1 LPSYVHCKQKAG
13 CETSL
18 QLKFGKMQR
27 LNDKIGV
34 DSDSKLD
41 DRQLKKKVRR
51 KEESEVFIIEKAKKS
66 VVV

>member
-1 LPSYVHCKQKAG
+1 
-13 CETSL
+13 
-18 QLKFGKMQR
+18 MQR

-34 DSDSKLD
+34 DSDFKID